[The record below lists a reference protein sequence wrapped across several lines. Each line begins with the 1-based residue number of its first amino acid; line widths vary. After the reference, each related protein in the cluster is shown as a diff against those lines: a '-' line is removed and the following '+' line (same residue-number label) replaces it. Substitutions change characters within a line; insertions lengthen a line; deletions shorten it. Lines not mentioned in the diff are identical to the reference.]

1 MKKRI
6 PALLLSLV
14 MCLSLLPA
22 GVFAAAEQDMP
33 SDWSKEAMEAAV
45 ENGLLQGDDL
55 GNLNPKGLLT
65 RAQMAAVITRA
76 FGAAKQADLSAY
88 ADMDSGK
95 WYYEAVSKAAF
106 MGIMGGDGRYM
117 SPDRDIT
124 RQEAFTVLA
133 RAMRLPA
140 GDPAVLKSFQ
150 DADAV
155 ADWAAGSMAA
165 MVAAGYVGGSN
176 GMLNPAGSIT
186 REEFAQVMFNIFGT
200 YCTQAGTYTEVP
212 VRSVMVNVPDVT
224 LKNVKVHGD
233 IIVGDGV
240 GDGDVTLDHVTLEGR
255 LVVRGGGVNS
265 VHIIGGEQAWQ
276 VVIAKVDGNVR
287 VVADEGTK
295 VETITVEDGLDTVV
309 IEGNVATLEIPAE
322 GVSVELRNAAVDK
335 LHVIAPEV
343 SVTMTG
349 KTEVNFLTV
358 FEAAKGSTV
367 TGEKDTTI
375 SNVIADTDVTVAGE
389 VKVEKIE
396 GSGAVTDES
405 GEAVKETPDQTPVY
419 VPPYTPPAHT
429 HTWVDGAILTPAT
442 CAAEGSKEQTCSGCG
457 ATQTAVITKL
467 PHTEEEIPAVEPTCT
482 VGGLTAGKRCTVCQT
497 VTQAQEP
504 VDALGH
510 DWGEGEVTTEATCAA
525 AGTKT
530 FTCSRCQGTRTET
543 IPKTDE
549 HTWGDGVESENAV
562 ACGAKTTTYTCT
574 VCHDT
579 RVEIAEGE
587 ITHGEDETVELNRVE
602 ATCITN
608 GSYIKVT
615 RCSVCKVETAP
626 RETVTIPATGIHTEV
641 IDPAVE
647 PTCTG
652 TGKTEG
658 KHCSVCGEVL
668 AAQTILPAAGH
679 SFAEEWTSDGDNHW
693 HAATCEHT
701 DETKDKA
708 AHNWNAGVVTTEPT
722 CETAGVKTFTCTVCA
737 ATKDDP
743 IDALGHDPA
752 AEWTS
757 DDTSHWHTCS
767 RCDKKLDEAA
777 HTEVIDPAVEPT
789 CGTPGKTEGK
799 HCSVCGKILVA
810 QEPISATENHTY
822 SDDWASVDAN
832 SHKRTC
838 SVCGK
843 VETGAHSFGEDNTC
857 GICGYVKPSSPG
869 TQVPASAG
877 IEKIEASGNHF
888 RVTASKP
895 ADTTNIRSFQLYVW
909 DSSDTTIPEGQYEP
923 DSAFWRDGNPAGDE
937 PNWNVFEIG
946 VDSFK
951 EGYTYDTIKLISF
964 SKEDNDV
971 RGIKEE
977 KLQTNFTK
985 QTVGSYT
992 VTTYQLDTSEG
1003 YTPCAEITLPSN
1015 LVGRDIYAMILD
1027 AQGNTVSNNYFQQVE
1042 NAKLIFTLGTKEIA
1056 AINAGGAT
1064 LQLSSGGDL
1073 SAEKLSNG
1081 TWKLSATIWT
1091 DGNAVNIPTVPD
1103 APETPPTPEV
1113 PEGLCFYM
1121 DGDFPTLKWDPPTDV
1136 TLNEGEKLQYEVCLK
1151 SETEDWSP
1159 AVGTDDTSVFW
1170 PAEKAGNYQVKV
1182 NVLAENSN
1190 GEERLLMTYTGDG
1203 LTLTVTADTASSQVA
1218 PPTYEIN
1225 EERTEVTGHDVYDI
1239 TFTNLTPNTWF
1250 VIYLRYEQSMG
1261 GFGELSDS
1269 DGNATSTSG
1278 GTNRAEQLTKGEYL
1292 VFEYSKPVISEDGK
1306 TCSYT
1311 VTQLGD
1317 WALCTPSAES

>member
-45 ENGLLQGDDL
+45 ENGLFQGDDL
-55 GNLNPKGLLT
+55 GNLNPKDLLT

-95 WYYEAVSKAAF
+95 WYYEAVSKAAH

-133 RAMRLPA
+133 RAMKLPA

-200 YCTQAGTYTEVP
+200 YCTQAGTYTEAP

-224 LKNVKVHGD
+224 LKNITVPGD
-233 IIVGDGV
+233 IVIGDGV
-240 GDGDVTLDHVTLEGR
+240 GDGDVILDHVNVEGR

-358 FEAAKGSTV
+358 FEAAKGSSV

-405 GEAVKETPDQTPVY
+405 GEAVKETPGQTPVY

-429 HTWVDGAILTPAT
+429 HTWMDGAILTPAT

-457 ATQTAVITKL
+457 AAQTAVITKL

-530 FTCSRCQGTRTET
+530 FTCSRCQETRTET
-543 IPKTDE
+543 IPMIE
-549 HTWGDGVESENAV
+549 HTWVAGESVENET
-562 ACGAKTTTYTCT
+562 CGGSTTTST
-574 VCHDT
+574 
-579 RVEIAEGE
+579 
-587 ITHGEDETVELNRVE
+587 
-602 ATCITN
+602 
-608 GSYIKVT
+608 
-615 RCSVCKVETAP
+615 CSVCGATKTESTGEATHTPAEAV
-626 RETVTIPATGIHTEV
+626 RENEIPATCAAGGSYDEVVKCSACQAELSREHKTTEKTTDHTED

-658 KHCSVCGEVL
+658 KHCSVCGEVIV
-668 AAQTILPAAGH
+668 AQTILPAAGH
-679 SFAEEWTSDGDNHW
+679 TFAEEWTSDGDNHW

-737 ATKDDP
+737 ATKTEDVA
-743 IDALGHDPA
+743 ALGHDPA

-757 DDTSHWHTCS
+757 DDTNHWHTCS
-767 RCDKKLDEAA
+767 RCDEKLDNAA
-777 HTEVIDPAVEPT
+777 HTEVIDAAVEPT
-789 CGTPGKTEGK
+789 CGTAGKTEGK

-822 SDDWASVDAN
+822 GDDWTSVDAN
-832 SHKRTC
+832 GHKRTC

-843 VETGAHSFGEDNTC
+843 VETGAHSFGEDNIC
-857 GICGYVKPSSPG
+857 DLCGYEKPSTPG

-877 IEKIEASGNHF
+877 IEKIEATSN
-888 RVTASKP
+888 RLVVTAFKP
-895 ADTTNIRSFQLYVW
+895 TDATGIRSFQIYMY
-909 DSSDTTIPEGQYEP
+909 DSQHESDSG
-923 DSAFWRDGNPAGDE
+923 FWFDRDPSGSD
-937 PNWNVFEIG
+937 PNWNVFNIYA
-946 VDSFK
+946 DSFK
-951 EGYTYDTIKLISF
+951 AGYHYDKVRLTCWPKDGYEKAEWNGDLTVNISSVDFPSCTAEMDSHQPESGTQLWINLNLDQAISGFFAFNFYNSDTGKKLGTSYNTHDSATTTAEAIADALEGFDIAEMISLV
-964 SKEDNDV
+964 SA
-971 RGIKEE
+971 G
-977 KLQTNFTK
+977 KLQLQVQWFAPPD
-985 QTVGSYT
+985 VVSIRE
-992 VTTYQLDTSEG
+992 V
-1003 YTPCAEITLPSN
+1003 N
-1015 LVGRDIYAMILD
+1015 L
-1027 AQGNTVSNNYFQQVE
+1027 
-1042 NAKLIFTLGTKEIA
+1042 EIA
-1056 AINAGGAT
+1056 
-1064 LQLSSGGDL
+1064 SS
-1073 SAEKLSNG
+1073 EKM
-1081 TWKLSATIWT
+1081 TVA
-1091 DGNAVNIPTVPD
+1091 PTT
-1103 APETPPTPEV
+1103 TPPTPEV
-1113 PEGLCFYM
+1113 PEGFCFYM
-1121 DGDFPTLKWDPPTDV
+1121 DHGSPRLKWDAPTDM
-1136 TLNEGEKLQYEVCLK
+1136 TLNDGETLRYKIYLKPEGSNEWKLEG
-1151 SETEDWSP
+1151 
-1159 AVGTDDTSVFW
+1159 GTSQTFLPW
-1170 PAEKAGNYQVKV
+1170 PADKAGIYQVKV
-1182 NVLAENSN
+1182 EAVTRNSDQNQTERVLATY
-1190 GEERLLMTYTGDG
+1190 GESTEDS
-1203 LTLTVTADTASSQVA
+1203 LTLTVTAQSGSPIS
-1218 PPTYEIN
+1218 PPTYVKN
-1225 EERTEVTGHDVYDI
+1225 EEETTEEYDTYNI
-1239 TFTNLTPNTWF
+1239 TFVGLTPNTYF
-1250 VIYLRYEQSMG
+1250 KFNLKSQDGNPSS
-1261 GFGELSDS
+1261 GFGSQSDS
-1269 DGNATSTSG
+1269 DGKDTGTIGGSHLTEDLATG
-1278 GTNRAEQLTKGEYL
+1278 QYL
-1292 VFEYSKPVISEDGK
+1292 VLEYSDAQIGEGGK

-1311 VTQLGD
+1311 VTQRGD
-1317 WALCTPSAES
+1317 WAPCTPSAKS

>member
-55 GNLNPKGLLT
+55 GNLNPKDLLT

-140 GDPAVLKSFQ
+140 DDPAVLKSFH

-155 ADWAAGSMAA
+155 ADWAVGSMAA

-224 LKNVKVHGD
+224 LKNITVPGD
-233 IIVGDGV
+233 IVIGDGV
-240 GDGDVTLDHVTLEGR
+240 GDGDVILDHVNVEGR

-295 VETITVEDGLDTVV
+295 VETVTVEDGLDTVV

-358 FEAAKGSTV
+358 FEAAKGSSV

-626 RETVTIPATGIHTEV
+626 RETVTIPATSIHTEV

-658 KHCSVCGEVL
+658 KHCSVCGEVIV
-668 AAQTILPAAGH
+668 AQTILPAAGH
-679 SFAEEWTSDGDNHW
+679 TFAEEWTSDGDNHW

-722 CETAGVKTFTCTVCA
+722 CETAGEKTFTCTVCA
-737 ATKDDP
+737 ATKTEDVA
-743 IDALGHDPA
+743 ALGHDPA

-767 RCDKKLDEAA
+767 RCDEKLDNAA
-777 HTEVIDPAVEPT
+777 HTEVIDAAVEPT

-877 IEKIEASGNHF
+877 IEKIEASGNYF
-888 RVTASKP
+888 EVTAYPPS
-895 ADTTNIRSFQLYVW
+895 DTSGIREFQLYVW
-909 DSSDTTIPEGQYEP
+909 DSSDTTVPAGKYEP
-923 DSAFWRDGNPAGDE
+923 ESAFWSSHNPESQGYNIFYLDPANSE
-937 PNWNVFEIG
+937 E
-946 VDSFK
+946 FK
-951 EGYTYDTIKLISF
+951 SSYNYDTIKLISF
-964 SKEDNDV
+964 PKVGDE
-971 RGIKEE
+971 RGVKVE
-977 KLQTNFTK
+977 KIQTNFSS
-985 QTVGSYT
+985 QIIGSYT
-992 VTTYQLDTSEG
+992 ATTSNVNRPYL
-1003 YTPCAEITLPSN
+1003 EITLPAAMP
-1015 LVGRDIYAMILD
+1015 GCFFDIAVLNAD
-1027 AQGNTVSNNYFQQVE
+1027 GAEVE
-1042 NAKLIFTLGTKEIA
+1042 NSHRFVLLDNDSSTTVRRSLTDTEVAV
-1056 AINAGGAT
+1056 INAGGAT
-1064 LQLSSGGDL
+1064 VRLSGRHL
-1073 SAEKLSNG
+1073 NTEKLADG
-1081 TWKLSATIWT
+1081 TWKLSATLYT
-1091 DGNAVNIPTVPD
+1091 TAVNVSIPTVPD

-1121 DGDFPTLKWDPPTDV
+1121 NYGSPVLKWDAPTDV
-1136 TLNEGEKLQYEVCLK
+1136 TLNEGEELRYQIYLK
-1151 SETEDWSP
+1151 ESGSDDWFIKT
-1159 AVGTDDTSVFW
+1159 GTRQTSLPW
-1170 PAEKAGNYQVKV
+1170 PTDKAGTYQVKV
-1182 NVLAENSN
+1182 EVLARNTSTR
-1190 GEERLLMTYTGDG
+1190 EERSLMTYTGD
-1203 LTLTVTADTASSQVA
+1203 LTLTVTSATGSQA
-1218 PPTYEIN
+1218 TFPTYEKN
-1225 EERTEVTGHDVYDI
+1225 AEETERLGYDAYNI
-1239 TFTNLTPNTWF
+1239 TFTGLTPNTYF
-1250 VIYLRYEQSMG
+1250 MFYTRYNNSEG
-1261 GFGELSDS
+1261 GFGSESDS
-1269 DGNATSTSG
+1269 NGNATTLSG
-1278 GTNRAEQLTKGEYL
+1278 GTSLTDELTKGEYL
-1292 VFEYSKPVISEDGK
+1292 ILEYSNAQIGEDGK

-1311 VTQLGD
+1311 VTQRGD
-1317 WALCTPSAES
+1317 WASCTPSAKS